1 MLYLTPHL
9 RTFTCDSLSLDSIDP
24 ILIKRTNSF
33 LCVINT
39 NKVHTLNI
47 RHQRTVEKIQLI
59 ADLLHQLKYL
69 NIGMTTKEIS
79 PIVQYLLSNRKKL
92 PYLFLLCIFEI
103 SVIFLKKINAMI
115 ERQQL
120 LNDYFIKF
128 VNRDMY
134 LWW

>member
-24 ILIKRTNSF
+24 ILIKTTTTFR
-33 LCVINT
+33 CVIDT
-39 NKVHTLNI
+39 NKINTLNI
-47 RHQRTVEKIQLI
+47 RHQCIIEKIKLI
-59 ADLLHQLKYL
+59 ASVFHQLEHLY
-69 NIGMTTKEIS
+69 IGITTNEI
-79 PIVQYLLSNRKKL
+79 PTIVQYLLSNRRDL
-92 PYLFLLCIFEI
+92 PYLFILCIFEI
-103 SVIFLKKINAMI
+103 SIIFLKKINAMI

-120 LNDYFIKF
+120 LNDHFIKF